1 MVRRDREE
9 LLSATMTVETT
20 GEIKQLF
27 LEFQSMGVQFCQAL
41 HLERVKVPASSS

>member
-27 LEFQSMGVQFCQAL
+27 LEFQSMGVQFYQAL
-41 HLERVKVPASSS
+41 KNSLVSIWSV